1 VTRAVTGPVYDR
13 DMTRL
18 PRAAEL
24 RDDSEGWGFF
34 LCTRKESRPTRAGG
48 SIVSL
53 ALQDASGEI
62 AAKIF
67 DTSGARADDFEPG
80 EFVKVQGH
88 GNRHNQRLELVV
100 DAIRRVNPE
109 QDRLEGFREED
120 CIPSA
125 PRPLDEMW
133 AELEARISA
142 VGDQWTRRL
151 LTDIVAAHADR
162 LRVWPAALTVH
173 HAYRGGLLEHI
184 LTVAALAD
192 QVGPVYGADRDLLFA
207 GAVLHDIG
215 KLDELVYEDG
225 TTAYTR
231 DGNLLGHIAI
241 GVSIVD
247 RAIAGIAGFPSGL
260 RSRIVHLVVSHHG
273 ARELGS
279 PVEPMTAEAFIL
291 SAVDDLDA
299 RLHQVRRHVQDGG
312 GEGEFT
318 PYHPRLKRVL
328 LRPGGR

>member
-1 VTRAVTGPVYDR
+1 VAVK
-13 DMTRL
+13 RL

-34 LCTRKESRPTRAGG
+34 LCTRKEVRPTRAGG

-53 ALQDASGEI
+53 VLQDASGEI

-67 DTSGARADDFEPG
+67 EASGARADEFEPG

-88 GNRHNQRLELVV
+88 GNRYNQRLEVV
-100 DAIRRVNPE
+100 VEAIRRVNPE
-109 QDRLEGFREED
+109 QDRRDGFREED

-133 AELEARISA
+133 AELEARIAA
-142 VGDQWTRRL
+142 VGDPWIRRL
-151 LTDIVAAHADR
+151 LADVAAAHADR
-162 LRVWPAALTVH
+162 LREWPAALTVH

-184 LTVAALAD
+184 LSVAAVAE
-192 QVGPVYGADRDLLFA
+192 QVGTVYRADRDLLLA

-215 KLDELVYEDG
+215 KLDELAFDAG
-225 TTAYTR
+225 TTTYTR

-241 GVSIVD
+241 GVAMVD
-247 RAIAGIAGFPSGL
+247 RAIAGIAGFPPEL
-260 RSRIVHLVVSHHG
+260 RSRIIHMIVSHHG
-273 ARELGS
+273 SRELGS
-279 PVEPMTAEAFIL
+279 PAEPMTGEAFIL
-291 SAVDDLDA
+291 AAVDDLDA

-312 GEGEFT
+312 ADGEFT